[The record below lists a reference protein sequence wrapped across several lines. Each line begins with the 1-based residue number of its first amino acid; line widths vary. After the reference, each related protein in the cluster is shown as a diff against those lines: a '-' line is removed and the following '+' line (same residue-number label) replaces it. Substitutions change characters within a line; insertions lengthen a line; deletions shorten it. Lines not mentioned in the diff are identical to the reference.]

1 MRNRLSARS
10 LHGGQGHHTALGDVR
25 YRKRDTRPFVPLA
38 DADTLDGAQRAS
50 FLLQRV
56 TSVRSLTD
64 RAIERVDALIAA
76 KARASASP
84 RLLIENHNPHETVAA
99 LRDIL
104 AQSEGLYDRGVP
116 VRLAVDKTQGGAVA
130 HVITPGMLVLLA
142 HRACRPYGRKQKQ
155 DGSVTEVDVRLS
167 TQLASMYL
175 DWSGEWR
182 LPVLNGIASAPL
194 LREDGG
200 IHSAPGYDPES
211 GMWVESIPS
220 IEGMIPS
227 RPAREEAAAA
237 LHLIR
242 KTFRT
247 FCFANAGTVFD
258 STGTAVVDTAKPPRK
273 DESAFLAALLTAVCR
288 PSLHLAPGVLLRA
301 ASMSGAGSGKGL
313 LARCICIIAFGR
325 EPSAMTGGA
334 TGRGTGE
341 AYLGVADGRQPRALS
356 RQLERHRASV
366 RFTRQR
372 AH

>member
-258 STGTAVVDTAKPPRK
+258 STGTAVVDTAKPPKGRVGISCGAV
-273 DESAFLAALLTAVCR
+273 DRRLPSEPASGSGCAAARRLHVGSRFRQGSTRA
-288 PSLHLAPGVLLRA
+288 LHLHHRVR
-301 ASMSGAGSGKGL
+301 SGA
-313 LARCICIIAFGR
+313 
-325 EPSAMTGGA
+325 
-334 TGRGTGE
+334 
-341 AYLGVADGRQPRALS
+341 
-356 RQLERHRASV
+356 ERHDR
-366 RFTRQR
+366 RCDRQR
-372 AH
+372 NWRSVSRRR